1 MNIQLLPS
9 SFDAEG
15 NAVPD
20 QRLTTF
26 LIDDCVAIDAGSIAI
41 GINDAQRH
49 SIRDIIITHPHID
62 HIACLPIFI
71 DDLFATLEEPV
82 RVHATAEVI
91 ELLERDIF
99 NWTVYPRFSQLS
111 NDSCHV
117 MEYVPFRTGE
127 EFQIKH
133 LRITAEPVNHFVPC
147 VGLVVSDAS
156 ATVAFTS
163 DTAETE
169 GFWEM
174 VNRAPQLAALFIE
187 ASFPNEFKKLASVS
201 GHLTPATLSRE
212 LGKLANV
219 PPDILVVHLK
229 PSYRE
234 RVIRE
239 LAALN
244 IEGLSVMTPGKI
256 YEW

>member
-15 NAVPD
+15 RAVPD

-26 LIDDCVAIDAGSIAI
+26 LIDDCVAIDAGSLAM
-41 GINDAQRH
+41 GINDEQRRN
-49 SIRDIIITHPHID
+49 IRDIIITHPHID
-62 HIACLPIFI
+62 HVACLPIFV
-71 DDLFATLEEPV
+71 DDLFAILQEPV
-82 RVHATAEVI
+82 RVHATEEVI
-91 ELLERDIF
+91 HLLERDIF

-111 NDSCHV
+111 NDYCHV
-117 MEYVPFRTGE
+117 MEYVPFRTNE

-133 LRITAEPVNHFVPC
+133 LRITAENVNHFVPC
-147 VGLVVSDAS
+147 VGLVVSNAS
-156 ATVAFTS
+156 TTVAFTS

-169 GFWEM
+169 GFWEI
-174 VNRAPQLAALFIE
+174 VNSAPQLAALFIE
-187 ASFPNEFKKLASVS
+187 ASFPDEFEKLASAS
-201 GHLTPATLSRE
+201 GHLTPLTLSRE
-212 LGKLANV
+212 LGKLAKV
-219 PPDILVVHLK
+219 PNDILVVHLK

-234 RVIRE
+234 RVMCE

-244 IEGLSVMTPGKI
+244 IKGLSVMTPGKL

>member
-1 MNIQLLPS
+1 MKIQLLPS
-9 SFDAEG
+9 SFDAQGHASPE
-15 NAVPD
+15 

-26 LIDDCVAIDAGSIAI
+26 LIDDCVAIDAGSIAMNL
-41 GINDAQRH
+41 NDAQRS
-49 SIRDIIITHPHID
+49 SIRDIVITHPHID
-62 HIACLPIFI
+62 HVACLPIFI

-111 NDSCHV
+111 NDFCHV

-133 LRITAEPVNHFVPC
+133 LRINAESVNHFVPC
-147 VGLVVSDAS
+147 VGLVVSDARV
-156 ATVAFTS
+156 TVAFTS

-174 VNRAPQLAALFIE
+174 LNRAPQLDALFIE
-187 ASFPNEFKKLASVS
+187 ASFPDEFEKLASAS

-212 LGKLANV
+212 LHKLAQV

-229 PSYRE
+229 PSYRQ
-234 RVIRE
+234 RVIAE
-239 LAALN
+239 LEALN
-244 IEGLSVMTPGKI
+244 IDGLSVMTPGKL